1 MDLRCLTLPQRRRRA
16 MLALKRRGIKTTA
29 DVDAWI
35 QSARKRGASY
45 SRYSAVVELC
55 GDEIAAMWIFH
66 DLAVA
71 TW

>member
-1 MDLRCLTLPQRRRRA
+1 MNLKCLTLPQRRRRA
-16 MLALKRRGIKTTA
+16 ILALKRRGIKTTA
-29 DVDAWI
+29 DVDAWVL
-35 QSARKRGASY
+35 SARQRGKSY

-71 TW
+71 SW